1 MSDSTYDLVPFK
13 APKTSGFLLKAVT
26 HALEGSLVGDSL
38 AGKLLRDVG
47 MDPLRAEICQEAL
60 SVVHPL
66 FADCGRSDA
75 PTADRAALP
84 PVELAPEKH
93 ALETVA
99 DFQRAYREKRL
110 TPTAVAE
117 RVLSRSKAEDAADPP
132 LRAVIAQRADEVM
145 AQAEAAT
152 ARWAAGQPLGPLD
165 GVPVGVKDELN
176 QAGYPTTVGTAFMG
190 QEAASEDA
198 EVVARLRAAGAVL
211 IGKLNMHEIGIGV
224 TGINPHHG
232 AVRNPY
238 DPSRV
243 TGGSSSGSAAAVAAG
258 LCPLS
263 VGADGGGSIRIP
275 AGLCGIVGLKATYGR
290 VSEHGAAPL
299 CWSVAHVGPMGA
311 SVYDV
316 ALGYALMAG
325 YDPKDPQTVHQ
336 PTPNLDGLGDGDL
349 SGIKVGIYRPW
360 FDDADPG
367 VVAACRAGIAALEA
381 AGAEV
386 VEIELPQLGLL
397 RTAHMVTIATEMWNS
412 QRQHFPK
419 HRKDYGLDT
428 RMNLALAKRI
438 TGAEYVQGQR
448 LRRRFFDRFQA
459 ALERC
464 DVIATPTTSM
474 TAPTISK
481 AALSGGESDLTTLD
495 RIMRYAPAANLTG
508 HPGLSVPTGYDE
520 GGLPVGLQL
529 MGRPWEEALLLRLGL
544 VVEANTASRTPARHG
559 HMLF

>member
-1 MSDSTYDLVPFK
+1 MSAGAAEEAAGRAQRAPARPSAGSSQGTPGSTPQTWPPRAAEVPPPATPTRVRRIDGPTDQRAA
-13 APKTSGFLLKAVT
+13 APDM
-26 HALEGSLVGDSL
+26 AL
-38 AGKLLRDVG
+38 
-47 MDPLRAEICQEAL
+47 
-60 SVVHPL
+60 
-66 FADCGRSDA
+66 A
-75 PTADRAALP
+75 PTQF
-84 PVELAPEKH
+84 

-99 DFQRAYREKRL
+99 DFHRAYQAQTM

-117 RVLSRSKAEDAADPP
+117 RMLSRVKAEDAATPP
-132 LRAVIAQRADEVM
+132 LRAVVAQRADDVL
-145 AQAEAAT
+145 AQAAEST
-152 ARWAAGQPLGPLD
+152 ARWAAGAPIGPLD
-165 GVPVGVKDELN
+165 GVPVGVKDELD
-176 QAGYPTTVGTAFMG
+176 QAGYPTTVGTSFMG
-190 QEAASEDA
+190 SAAATEDA
-198 EVVARLRAAGAVL
+198 SVVARLRAAGAVL

-232 AVRNPY
+232 AARNPY
-238 DPSRV
+238 DPTRI

-336 PTPNLDGLGDGDL
+336 PPPTLDGLGNGDL
-349 SGIKVGIYRPW
+349 SGIKVGIYRSW
-360 FDDADPG
+360 FDDADAD
-367 VVAACRAGIAALEA
+367 VVAACRAGVDALEA

-386 VEIELPQLGLL
+386 VDIELPQLGLL

-412 QRQHFPK
+412 QRRYFPK

-459 ALERC
+459 AFQRC
-464 DVIATPTTSM
+464 DVIATPTTSI
-474 TAPTISK
+474 TAPAISK
-481 AALSGGESDLTTLD
+481 AAVNGGESDLTTLD

-508 HPGLSVPTGYDE
+508 HPGLSVPTGYDA

-544 VVEANTASRTPARHG
+544 VVESTIQRRTPARHG
-559 HMLF
+559 HMLY

>member
-1 MSDSTYDLVPFK
+1 MSDKIYDLVPFK
-13 APKTSGFLLKAVT
+13 APKTGGPALRIVANL
-26 HALEGSLVGDSL
+26 LEGSLVGDTL

-47 MDPLRAEICQEAL
+47 MDPLRTEVCDEPLGAI
-60 SVVHPL
+60 HPL
-66 FADCGRSDA
+66 FADCGASEAPNGQAGLPDA
-75 PTADRAALP
+75 S
-84 PVELAPEKH
+84 LAPH
-93 ALETVA
+93 QFALETTA
-99 DFQRAYREKRL
+99 DFQRAYRGGRL
-110 TPTAVAE
+110 TPTVVAE
-117 RVLSRSKAEDAADPP
+117 RMLSRVKAEEATSPP
-132 LRAVIAQRADEVM
+132 LRAVIAQNAEDVL
-145 AQAEAAT
+145 AQAAAAT
-152 ARWAAGQPLGPLD
+152 DRWAAGAPLGPLD
-165 GVPVGVKDELN
+165 GVPVGVKDELD

-190 QEAASEDA
+190 STTATDDA

-238 DPSRV
+238 DPTRV
-243 TGGSSSGSAAAVAAG
+243 TGGSSSGSASAVAAG
-258 LCPLS
+258 LCPLTI
-263 VGADGGGSIRIP
+263 GADGGGSIRIP
-275 AGLCGIVGLKATYGR
+275 AGLCGIVGLKATFGR
-290 VSEHGAAPL
+290 ISEHGAAPL

-325 YDPKDPQTVHQ
+325 YDAKDPQTVHQ
-336 PTPNLDGLGDGDL
+336 PTPTLEGLENRDL

-360 FDDADPG
+360 FEDADAG
-367 VVAACRAGIAALEA
+367 VVNACKNGVSALEA

-386 VEIELPQLGLL
+386 VDIELPQLGLL

-412 QRQHFPK
+412 QRRHFPK

-428 RMNLALAKRI
+428 RMNLALARRI

-459 ALERC
+459 AFQRC
-464 DVIATPTTSM
+464 DVIATPTTSI
-474 TAPTISK
+474 TAPPISK
-481 AALSGGESDLTTLD
+481 AAINGGESDLTTLD

-520 GGLPVGLQL
+520 SGLPVGLQL

-544 VVEANTASRTPARHG
+544 VVESATKHRSPARHG
-559 HMLF
+559 HMLY